1 MVEMVLGFVILY
13 AYLGK
18 IPLSIL
24 GIFLLWGVYQHPI
37 YAVIFKSIL
46 IEELDGNLVLW
57 HRVLIALVYIH
68 TESSK

>member
-1 MVEMVLGFVILY
+1 MVEVLLGFVILY
-13 AYLGK
+13 AYLSK

-24 GIFLLWGVYQHPI
+24 GIFLLWGVYQYSI
-37 YAVIFKSIL
+37 YAVICKTIL

-57 HRVLIALVYIH
+57 HTVLIAFVYIH